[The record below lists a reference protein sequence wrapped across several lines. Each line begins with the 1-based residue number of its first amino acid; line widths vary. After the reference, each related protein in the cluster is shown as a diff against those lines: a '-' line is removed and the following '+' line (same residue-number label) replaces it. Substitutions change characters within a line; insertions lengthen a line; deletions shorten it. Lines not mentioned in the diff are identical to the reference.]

1 MRGVG
6 FLVPCDLNSDSLV
19 SRGTTS
25 TLTGRPSRFAK
36 AAAISLAVTR
46 CGPGGRRKIGITPF
60 LVTEATSQAEFSM
73 NHPGRRKAI
82 GNDNSLRA
90 CSMIVCCES
99 RFEWVAW
106 APIVD
111 RYTTL
116 PGRAAS
122 SAELNVAAV
131 VRASRKSG
139 DGSKLGGTSTNT
151 PSDPL
156 NAAVSAAASLTH
168 AFEDPD
174 WYSEKNPK

>member
-1 MRGVG
+1 MSAVATM
-6 FLVPCDLNSDSLV
+6 
-19 SRGTTS
+19 GTGLS
-25 TLTGRPSRFAK
+25 SGW
-36 AAAISLAVTR
+36 
-46 CGPGGRRKIGITPF
+46 RKLGITPL
-60 LVTEATSQAEFSM
+60 LVAGATSQAEFSM
-73 NHPGRRKAI
+73 NHPGRRKVT
-82 GNDNSLRA
+82 GNDNSLSA

-99 RFEWVAW
+99 RFDGVAW

-156 NAAVSAAASLTH
+156 KAAVSAATSLMS
-168 AFEDPD
+168 AA
-174 WYSEKNPK
+174 